1 MYHSQS
7 LVNLESIHLTP
18 NLTINLR
25 LACESTV
32 NCIYILELLVFKLR
46 EIPQF
51 ESFHN
56 QRTALREYCLLRNYQ
71 IYVQREANA
80 FDS

>member
-1 MYHSQS
+1 MHYHFSIARKSRKHSSHSQPHD
-7 LVNLESIHLTP
+7 EFATG
-18 NLTINLR
+18 LR
-25 LACESTV
+25 VYGKL
-32 NCIYILELLVFKLR
+32 YILELLVFKLR